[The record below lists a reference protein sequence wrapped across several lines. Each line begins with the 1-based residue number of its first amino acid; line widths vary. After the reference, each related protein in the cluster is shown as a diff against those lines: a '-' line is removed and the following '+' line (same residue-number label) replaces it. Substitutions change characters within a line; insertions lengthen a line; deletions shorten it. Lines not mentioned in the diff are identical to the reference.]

1 MADGIILAVTVQ
13 DLGLLLATME
23 AQDHEAEA
31 DRLRALMRRASSTGD
46 LRPQQHEFA
55 RRIAQCLRRGDNVAI
70 QAPTGIGKTIIG
82 CGCAQYIRTD
92 GPVCYVVHTKRLQSQ
107 VYEDAARA
115 CGAGS
120 VAILYGKSNYV
131 CAGRRNKLEDEVF
144 PKYWDK
150 QGTKPYGTWLGLTD
164 IRKLLDK
171 AFAEKIR
178 DPRSMFCKGYV
189 RVAREAREARE
200 ARATAPTDAQMEA
213 QATYIFDLVC
223 CKKDCCE
230 ERAPGMG
237 CSVRD
242 AKNRFVH
249 STVGIT
255 NYHAILSYYLFGY
268 LRTILPGERRLV
280 FDEADQQREVMESQ
294 LDQKLGFTMTGKFP
308 KTTLTKASRLGY
320 IPPSIDDA
328 FAEIPDGL
336 PFDSLGRA
344 RPEAAIA
351 LERLHDVDADFPYAD
366 VRAEAPLFASGGQYV
381 LPLRDFCITRGW
393 LTLDGLDA
401 IVECACLEKLP
412 HMNIVPCLQ
421 RLFRVGLPPVR
432 IPVSFDIYDE
442 VRLARRYCGDIPI
455 QTEAIGKTVE
465 HIVVK
470 LLRGC
475 GSLVYVKDGSA
486 NTRVEDVRETTTTWE
501 RYKQHARNTGSL
513 DTEIKHIQESVAA
526 VLKIERQLTLARA
539 ALSGYDAWR
548 ACDLVERD
556 EEGVEFLYPALENDV
571 DEEGTVKRV
580 LRVRPTAYAVTHYQ
594 TALYDSVKQV
604 VFMSAT
610 LIVRPE
616 LLPRDAIEP
625 FRRELGGEIELQS
638 VRIPSSWDY
647 GGVRLTYGSSV
658 GPKVKKIGWSDGA
671 TMAKDGRRRNVAEL
685 DDNVRRIAGAVSRMV
700 REGRAPVVFVIGPHK
715 NRLKDVKERVERAL
729 SHLPPVRH
737 IWYWDDKD
745 LEDVPDSGGVAAE
758 PTVVYGSNSLAI
770 GIDKEVDAVVLLQ
783 VLKDVWPSV
792 AIEYSQL
799 QKRSSGVSYEA
810 DIRAVYENMQMRR
823 TIQGC
828 GRLVR
833 RPPDGRQQRKELMVL
848 DEAREL
854 GKRIAL
860 TFPGIERHAVQIRP
874 KRDRDD

>member
-1 MADGIILAVTVQ
+1 
-13 DLGLLLATME
+13 
-23 AQDHEAEA
+23 
-31 DRLRALMRRASSTGD
+31 MRRASSTGE
-46 LRPQQHEFA
+46 LRSQQHEFA

-82 CGCAQYIRTD
+82 CGCAQYIHTD

-107 VYEDAARA
+107 VYADAARA

-131 CAGRRNKLEDEVF
+131 CAGRRNKLQNKVLPE
-144 PKYWDK
+144 YRDK
-150 QGTKPYGTWLGLTD
+150 RRTKPYGAWLGLAD
-164 IRKLLDK
+164 IEELLGA
-171 AFAEKIR
+171 AFAEEIR
-178 DPRSMFCKGYV
+178 DPRSLFLKGYV
-189 RVAREAREARE
+189 RESGAGGAEAAL
-200 ARATAPTDAQMEA
+200 TAAQMEA

-230 ERAPGMG
+230 ERAPGRG
-237 CSVRD
+237 CTVRD
-242 AKNRFVH
+242 AKFRFAN

-268 LRTILPGERRLV
+268 LRTILPGERRLI

-294 LDQKLGFTMTGKFP
+294 LDQKIGFTMTGQFP
-308 KTTLTKASRLGY
+308 NTTLTDAARLGY
-320 IPPSIDDA
+320 VPPLVSDA
-328 FAEIPDGL
+328 FAQMPVGL
-336 PFDSLGRA
+336 PVDRLGRA
-344 RPEAAIA
+344 RPEAAVA
-351 LERLHDVDADFPYAD
+351 RARLRDVNADFPYEE
-366 VRAEAPLFASGGQYV
+366 VRAEAPLFASGGRHV
-381 LPLRDFCITRGW
+381 LPLRDFCIRRGW
-393 LTLDGLDA
+393 LTLDGMGA
-401 IVECACLEKLP
+401 MIERVCLEKLP
-412 HMNIVPCLQ
+412 HVNITTCLQ
-421 RLFRVGLPPVR
+421 RLFRVGLPPEC
-432 IPVSFDIYDE
+432 IPENFDVYDE
-442 VRLARRYCGDIPI
+442 VRLARRDHDDGPQ
-455 QTEAIGKTVE
+455 QTEAIGKAVD
-465 HIVVK
+465 HIVK
-470 LLRGC
+470 QFLCMG
-475 GSLVYVKDGSA
+475 GS
-486 NTRVEDVRETTTTWE
+486 VEDVREKTTTWE
-501 RYKQHARNTGSL
+501 RYKQHTRNAGPL
-513 DTEIKHIQESVAA
+513 DTEMKQIRESVAA

-556 EEGVEFLYPALENDV
+556 EEGVEFLYPALENDA
-571 DEEGTVKRV
+571 DEDGTVKRV
-580 LRVRPTAYAVTHYQ
+580 LRVRPTAYAVTHHQ

-610 LIVRPE
+610 LVVRPE

-671 TMAKDGRRRNVAEL
+671 TMAADGRRRNVAEL
-685 DDNVRRIAGAVSRMV
+685 DDNVQRIAGTVAQMV

-737 IWYWDDKD
+737 VWYWDDKD
-745 LEDVPDSGGVAAE
+745 LETVPDSGGVAAQ
-758 PTVVYGSNSLAI
+758 PTVVYGSNSLAV

-792 AIEYSQL
+792 AIEYAQL
-799 QKRSSGVSYEA
+799 QKRASGVSYDAE
-810 DIRAVYENMQMRR
+810 IRAMYENTQMRR

-860 TFPGIERHAVQIRP
+860 TFPGVERHAVQIRP